1 MELLY
6 QTDSYL
12 REIDTEIAGTDPGTS
27 SVQFASTIVY
37 PGGGG
42 QPYDVG
48 TFTTNDRSH
57 GIHGASKNE
66 AGIWYRID
74 PPLPAAG
81 EKVRLQ
87 IDWDRRYALMRTHTC
102 MHILCGVIWND
113 YGKAVTGGNM
123 ETLKARMDFD
133 FEGLNGDLLREIEVK
148 VNAEVLA
155 ARDVRVLFPDKN
167 EALDGLI
174 RTKENLIPEGVDRI
188 RLVEI
193 EGLDKQADG
202 GTHVG
207 NTKEVGPGRIV
218 GFENKG
224 KNNKRIKIE
233 LE

>member
-6 QTDSYL
+6 QTDSYMK
-12 REIDTEIAGTDPGTS
+12 EIDTEITRIDPGTL
-27 SVQFASTIVY
+27 SVQFAATIVY

-48 TFTTNDRSH
+48 NFMVNDCGH
-57 GIHGASKNE
+57 GILGASKNE

-87 IDWDRRYALMRTHTC
+87 IDWDRRYALMRTHTG
-102 MHILCGVIWND
+102 MHILCGVIWKD

-123 ETLKARMDFD
+123 EPLKARMDFD
-133 FEGLNGDLLREIEVK
+133 FEGLNGDLLREIEAK

-155 ARDVRVLFPDKN
+155 ARNVVVSFLDR
-167 EALDGLI
+167 EAAVDGLI
-174 RTKENLIPEGVDRI
+174 RTKENLIPEGVDRV

-202 GTHVG
+202 GTHVR
-207 NTKEVGPGRIV
+207 NTKEVGTVRIV